1 MANALL
7 GKMLATAIVF
17 AKSTPTYHTGSHTLY
32 RHFQGRISVLMY
44 TVRRVQ
50 PLLMDCS
57 IFLARSGPKVY
68 VRSYTTRE
76 LPFYVCVC
84 VRVCVYVGRGITWVP
99 RNKKPERL
107 RDTLRECEVGVDAIV
122 TATMWAKLT
131 IFWGCTQLWFIGHSE
146 WHSTLSMHV
155 YL

>member
-68 VRSYTTRE
+68 VAIQHE
-76 LPFYVCVC
+76 NFHFMCVCVC
-84 VRVCVYVGRGITWVP
+84 GCVC
-99 RNKKPERL
+99 
-107 RDTLRECEVGVDAIV
+107 
-122 TATMWAKLT
+122 M
-131 IFWGCTQLWFIGHSE
+131 
-146 WHSTLSMHV
+146 
-155 YL
+155 